1 MIRFLYRTYLTF
13 FQNKANLVSTCDDY
27 KHVWSRL
34 DAVNILLRISKL
46 KESTR
51 FNVHY
56 ILAYLLDDQQIE
68 NIVEIKS
75 IVETILVYM
84 LKAKHDFDN
93 ENLMML
99 AIQTELKGKTLE
111 CLIHHVDRGDGIAIN
126 IKELLECLYKLSVS
140 EKIKTDVYSNATAKV
155 CFKTY
160 LEKSVILRIEIGKT
174 QD

>member
-1 MIRFLYRTYLTF
+1 
-13 FQNKANLVSTCDDY
+13 
-27 KHVWSRL
+27 
-34 DAVNILLRISKL
+34 LRISKL

-68 NIVEIKS
+68 QNVEIKS

-84 LKAKHDFDN
+84 LKAKHDLDN

-140 EKIKTDVYSNATAKV
+140 EKIKTDVYFNATAKI

-160 LEKSVILRIEIGKT
+160 LEKGKERHFLFLFVICFKKNTSNFTI
-174 QD
+174 